1 MDWKAFQYEMNS
13 NEPVIRIEIELLPIC
28 SNKGQMKSECIYE
41 IINFP
46 KYHRKDLIDFCHF
59 RLGMSAKATK
69 SFDKDLLYENLR
81 I

>member
-1 MDWKAFQYEMNS
+1 MLCKIDPAYM
-13 NEPVIRIEIELLPIC
+13 PAMA
-28 SNKGQMKSECIYE
+28 KGQMKSECIYE

-69 SFDKDLLYENLR
+69 SFGKDLLYENLR